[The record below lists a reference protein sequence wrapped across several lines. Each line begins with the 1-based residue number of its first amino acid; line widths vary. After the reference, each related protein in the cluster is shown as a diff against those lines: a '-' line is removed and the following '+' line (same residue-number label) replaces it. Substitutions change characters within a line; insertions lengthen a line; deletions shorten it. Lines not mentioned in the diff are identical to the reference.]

1 MIGENKNKM
10 EKMFRQIAIS
20 TSGLALAL
28 LLPLNAL
35 AISGSGA
42 TMSLSPSSKTVYVN
56 DLLVVA
62 VNASTGD
69 NETTGFDTLL
79 NYDSTILQF
88 VSANYGAM
96 YSNGP
101 IFGGSGT
108 WLESTGKIAFS
119 GGIQPGS
126 TDYVTGSGTLATL
139 TFRALKVG
147 VTDVTFDFTLD
158 KTSDTNVAHRDPAVD
173 DLLDTVANG
182 RYTIIVGDTTT
193 PPTTGGDDDLPDS
206 GLPILPFLFSTPMS
220 AGLALLVKKR
230 FLQ

>member
-1 MIGENKNKM
+1 
-10 EKMFRQIAIS
+10 
-20 TSGLALAL
+20 
-28 LLPLNAL
+28 
-35 AISGSGA
+35 
-42 TMSLSPSSKTVYVN
+42 MSLSPSSKTVYVN

-79 NYDSTILQF
+79 NYDSSMLQF
-88 VSANYGAM
+88 VSANYGSM
-96 YSNGP
+96 YPNGP

-108 WLESTGKIAFS
+108 WLESTGNIAFS
-119 GGIQPGS
+119 GGIQAGS

-139 TFRALKVG
+139 TFRALKTG
-147 VTDVTFDFTLD
+147 VTDITFDFTLD
-158 KTSDTNVAHRDPAVD
+158 KTSDTNLAHRDPTVD
-173 DLLDTVANG
+173 DLLDAVTNG

-193 PPTTGGDDDLPDS
+193 PSTDGDEDLPDS
-206 GLPILPFLFSTPMS
+206 GLPMLPLLFSTPMS